1 MRKEPD
7 EKRFWY
13 YVLPSMLT
21 MVLSGFYA
29 IVDGFF
35 VGQATGDI
43 GLGAINL
50 AWPIAAVLQAT
61 GIGVGVGGS
70 VLMSLYGG
78 AGDRKKAALAKGNT
92 LFTLALFSVLL
103 MVVFYAV
110 IRLSCRHSVHK
121 GSFSLLLKPISAPYC
136 SGLFFKSLDA
146 G

>member
-92 LFTLALFSVLL
+92 LFTLALFSVL
-103 MVVFYAV
+103 
-110 IRLSCRHSVHK
+110 
-121 GSFSLLLKPISAPYC
+121 
-136 SGLFFKSLDA
+136 
-146 G
+146 